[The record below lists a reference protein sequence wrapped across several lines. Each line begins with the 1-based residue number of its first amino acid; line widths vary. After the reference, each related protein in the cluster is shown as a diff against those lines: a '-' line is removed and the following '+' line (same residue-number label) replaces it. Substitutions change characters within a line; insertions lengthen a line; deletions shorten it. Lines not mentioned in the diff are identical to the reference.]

1 MTTLRPSRAG
11 LLAAAPLAAAL
22 LAGAACSRDKLLEV
36 DTPDQIRP
44 EDASTAAGALAL
56 RNAAIGNFNNFF
68 SGTTN
73 VGANLYGGLVSD
85 ELVNA
90 RPGADHIDQRAFNP
104 NTFPNTSWN
113 NFSQAYTQLI
123 RARAA
128 LRTSAASVA
137 ATPAQLAQLHA
148 LSGMALTIAAELF
161 CNGVPL
167 SNADDA
173 APKWEIVTNQ
183 QMFQRAVAQFDS
195 ALAIGGIAA
204 DVANLARVGKGR
216 AQVDL
221 GQWAAAATTVASV
234 PTSFVYNAEYSAVSN
249 VNVIYDWMVAT
260 ANFSPSDREGGNGLD
275 FVSARDPRIQV
286 ARNAAGAPTTRLG
299 QDGST
304 PAYTIL
310 NGFTNGAAP
319 TRLAT
324 GVEARLIEGEAALQA
339 GNAAAFLTALNTPRA
354 DAAVRTAWGATAAAD
369 LTPLTDPGTAAARQD
384 LLFRERAFWMYL
396 TTHRVGDL
404 RRLVRQYSRA
414 ATSVWPTGAYFKG
427 GTYGTDQNITPSFA
441 EANNPEWKACT
452 DRNP

>member
-1 MTTLRPSRAG
+1 MTTTLRSSRA
-11 LLAAAPLAAAL
+11 LAAAAL
-22 LAGAACSRDKLLEV
+22 LAGVACSRDKLLEV
-36 DTPDQIRP
+36 ETPDQIRP
-44 EDASTAAGALAL
+44 EDATATAAGAAAL
-56 RNAAIGNFNNFF
+56 RAAAIGNFANFY

-73 VGANLYGGLVSD
+73 VGANLYGGLISD

-113 NFSQAYTQLI
+113 NFSQAYTQSI

-128 LRTSAASVA
+128 LRAAA
-137 ATPAQLAQLHA
+137 ATVSTTPAQLAQLYA
-148 LSGMALTIAAELF
+148 LSGMALTIAGELF

-173 APKWEIVTNQ
+173 APKWEIVTNV
-183 QMFQRAVAQFDS
+183 QMFNRAVAVFDS
-195 ALAIGGIAA
+195 ALGGAPAA
-204 DVANLARVGKGR
+204 DVANLARVGKAR

-234 PTSFVYNAEYSAVSN
+234 PTSFVYNAEYSQSSL
-249 VNVIYDWMVAT
+249 VNTIFDWMVNT
-260 ANFSPSDREGGNGLD
+260 ANFSPSDKEGGNGLD

-286 ARNAAGAPTTRLG
+286 ARNAAGVATTRLG

-304 PAYTIL
+304 PAFTIQ
-310 NGFTNGAAP
+310 GYATGSAP

-324 GVEARLIEGEAALQA
+324 GVEARLIEAEAALQA
-339 GNAAAFLTALNTPRA
+339 GNASAYLAALNAARA
-354 DAAVRTAWGATAAAD
+354 DAAVRTAYGVAAGD
-369 LTPLTDPGTAAARQD
+369 LPALTDPGSATARQD
-384 LLFRERAFWMYL
+384 LLFRERGFWMYL

-404 RRLVRQYSRA
+404 RRLVRQYGRA
-414 ATSVWPTGAYFKG
+414 ATSVWPSGAYFKG

-441 EANNPEWKACT
+441 EANNPDWKGCA